1 MQNAASIVIDSR
13 KPVYDSGAVVCSWSL
28 LIRRP

>member
-1 MQNAASIVIDSR
+1 LTAASATFDF